1 MVGIDRTMVARAR
14 VFMMV
19 FWLLEMMESY
29 GYAAMFIAMVAENAN
44 IPIPSEIVLG
54 FSGFLISQGIFHF
67 WPTFII
73 ACAAGVT
80 GSILSYWLGSYGG
93 RPLLQ
98 KYGKYIFFSIKSI
111 PVSRREETIL

>member
-1 MVGIDRTMVARAR
+1 MD
-14 VFMMV
+14 
-19 FWLLEMMESY
+19 WLLEMMESY

-98 KYGKYIFFSIKSI
+98 KYGKYIFFSERKFNMAEDMLSAARSVINSVV
-111 PVSRREETIL
+111 PQ